1 MKSINKLLKLEFF
14 ILFILTIIL
23 IKNLN
28 FFKNTYLIFNKNL
41 IDRYQKVA
49 FDFCENNSSGYIFY
63 IKEKFK
69 LQDKPQIIN
78 YNIEPEQNWI
88 FHKDNIFKKSK
99 NIILLNYIQNITYNF
114 KKNYETGLWVSYDMA
129 TPNTTFGASHL
140 EFVGDYYDN
149 NNKNF
154 KIEFYK
160 KEIAVLKDVDKL
172 KFTVDKDLDSYSEL
186 GKISFRINKNQNKHR
201 LIENKINFNDH
212 DSIKI
217 IKLDDDFDDQKI
229 DTIKLFLKEK
239 INLSKYKILDNYN
252 NKCMYLSYN
261 E

>member
-1 MKSINKLLKLEFF
+1 
-14 ILFILTIIL
+14 
-23 IKNLN
+23 
-28 FFKNTYLIFNKNL
+28 
-41 IDRYQKVA
+41 
-49 FDFCENNSSGYIFY
+49 
-63 IKEKFK
+63 
-69 LQDKPQIIN
+69 
-78 YNIEPEQNWI
+78 
-88 FHKDNIFKKSK
+88 
-99 NIILLNYIQNITYNF
+99 
-114 KKNYETGLWVSYDMA
+114 MA

-140 EFVGDYYDN
+140 EFVGDYNDN

-172 KFTVDKDLDSYSEL
+172 KFTIDKDLDSYSEL
-186 GKISFRINKNQNKHR
+186 GKINFKINKNKNKNK

-217 IKLDDDFDDQKI
+217 IKLDNDFDDQKI

-239 INLSKYKILDNYN
+239 INFSKYKILDNYN